1 MEQSVVV
8 GVDGSD
14 ESMAAALW
22 AVREAVRRGRPLRLV
37 HAWDRYPRQHDTVLA
52 GAAQRQL
59 ARRALRRAEERIRAA
74 CPGLPLGDELVTG
87 PATAALLREAGRA
100 RPLVLGSHGWSGFAG
115 FLVGSVALGVVAKAE
130 GPVVLVRADADAP
143 DEHVPQDDGSA
154 CECTGYRDVVLAV
167 DVAGTGDEV
176 IEFAFEAA
184 RLRRARLRAVYA
196 WNASGALG
204 LGPGDVALLDRPAQ
218 AEEWLGFLRT
228 VLDPWRDKYP
238 GVTVLET
245 VVEDKPATA
254 LPRAAADA
262 SLLVVGHRL
271 PHRTGPVAHAAIQHA
286 GCAVA
291 VVPHR

>member
-1 MEQSVVV
+1 MEHPVVV

-22 AVREAVRRGRPLRLV
+22 AAREALRRGRPLRMV
-37 HAWDRYPRQHDTVLA
+37 HAWDRYTRWRDTVLA
-52 GAAQRQL
+52 GAAQHHL
-59 ARRALRRAEERIRAA
+59 ARRALRRAQERVRAA
-74 CPGLPLGDELVTG
+74 CPGLPLSDEPLAG
-87 PATAALLREAGRA
+87 PAATALLRESGSA

-115 FLVGSVALGVVAKAE
+115 FLVGSVALKVVAKAE

-143 DEHVPQDDGSA
+143 DEHVPEADGA
-154 CECTGYRDVVLAV
+154 AAEHTGYRDVLLAL
-167 DVAGTGDEV
+167 DVADSCDEV
-176 IEFAFEAA
+176 VEYAFEAA

-196 WNASGALG
+196 WNSSGARG

-228 VLDPWRDKYP
+228 ALAPWRDKYP
-238 GVTVLET
+238 DVPVLET
-245 VVEDKPATA
+245 VVEDKPGTA
-254 LPRAAADA
+254 LPRAAAGA

-271 PHRTGPVAHAAIQHA
+271 PHHTGPVTHATIQHA

-291 VVPHR
+291 VVPYR